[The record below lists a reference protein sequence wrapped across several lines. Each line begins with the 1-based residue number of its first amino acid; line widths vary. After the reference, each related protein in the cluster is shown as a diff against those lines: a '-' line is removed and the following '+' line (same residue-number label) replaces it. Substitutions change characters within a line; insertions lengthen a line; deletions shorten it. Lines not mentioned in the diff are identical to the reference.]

1 VWASHHLFDWFIHVA
16 HHTRSIFYA
25 GYLAA
30 QLPAT
35 YVMKKVPIGKFISGT
50 IISWSI
56 VLTLHAA
63 VTSYEGL
70 LACRFLLGLYVLQDE
85 SGHEVLM
92 QPASRLPLL
101 PPLSSLC
108 PCGIDETSKLVECLC
123 SWRPTVLPLSSAPQS
138 HMVFRVSSTPLS
150 SRGGSCTF

>member
-1 VWASHHLFDWFIHVA
+1 MVRASHQSLAMHPELI
-16 HHTRSIFYA
+16 TRSIFYA

-50 IISWSI
+50 IIAWSI

-70 LACRFLLGLYVLQDE
+70 LACRFLLGL
-85 SGHEVLM
+85 
-92 QPASRLPLL
+92 
-101 PPLSSLC
+101 
-108 PCGIDETSKLVECLC
+108 
-123 SWRPTVLPLSSAPQS
+123 
-138 HMVFRVSSTPLS
+138 
-150 SRGGSCTF
+150 